1 MPEWTLIMSPRYAT
15 DREWYH
21 QLLRWNLGGHTGPL
35 TLPSTSPSALVTRRR
50 ARQPPSYD
58 PKARV
63 TRTIRWARDVAPG
76 LPREVIR
83 GMREQ
88 HPGGPATPGPPGTLP
103 QGLFGSLHITTV
115 VRAKR
120 YVCRLRGTLG
130 ARRSPGTQAPRP
142 RRGQARRGQP
152 ERCQPGRHQPSLRLD
167 STSGSGHSGL
177 RTQYIISIP
186 VGVRCKPHS

>member
-1 MPEWTLIMSPRYAT
+1 VSGITSCCVGTWTYR
-15 DREWYH
+15 
-21 QLLRWNLGGHTGPL
+21 PL
-35 TLPSTSPSALVTRRR
+35 TLPSTSPSAPVTRGR

-76 LPREVIR
+76 FPREVIQ
-83 GMREQ
+83 GMGEQ
-88 HPGGPATPGPPGTLP
+88 HPGGPATQRPPGTLP

-120 YVCRLRGTLG
+120 YVCRLGRTLG
-130 ARRSPGTQAPRP
+130 ARRSPRTQAPRP
-142 RRGQARRGQP
+142 ATRSSAARSAGTMPAGAPPAELEIGQYFGVRA
-152 ERCQPGRHQPSLRLD
+152 L
-167 STSGSGHSGL
+167 GL